1 MSATASP
8 LLEGFS
14 YPTLKP
20 LIKQSLKAKSTV
32 LLRGNPGVGKS
43 SLANEISDEFGMQ
56 MIDIR
61 AAQKDPAE
69 IGGVYIPNKELTA
82 MKLLAPDWVDEC
94 CKNPR
99 FLFLDEINAAIPKV
113 MQAALYHIILEHRVG
128 PFTFHPETV
137 VMAAGNLEEDEA
149 LAVPMSSAL
158 QNRFRHFTMRVDA
171 TAWLRWASKAGL
183 SPDIMA
189 FIGFGREGKLY
200 NRTGEYAWASPR
212 SWADAAKI
220 ENMDVPEEQRQALV
234 SSCVGSAMT
243 KEFFTFLKVYRKVD
257 VNAILQRGEIPTI
270 DPERDLG
277 FVYALTFSIGYLL
290 RNMKTLS
297 TSVLEN
303 LKKLFTTPGFR
314 DEFQILL
321 CKNIQDTKAFETIQK
336 APSFDAIKK
345 RLTSLLTAT
354 D

>member
-1 MSATASP
+1 
-8 LLEGFS
+8 
-14 YPTLKP
+14 
-20 LIKQSLKAKSTV
+20 
-32 LLRGNPGVGKS
+32 
-43 SLANEISDEFGMQ
+43 
-56 MIDIR
+56 
-61 AAQKDPAE
+61 
-69 IGGVYIPNKELTA
+69 
-82 MKLLAPDWVDEC
+82 
-94 CKNPR
+94 
-99 FLFLDEINAAIPKV
+99 
-113 MQAALYHIILEHRVG
+113 
-128 PFTFHPETV
+128 
-137 VMAAGNLEEDEA
+137 
-149 LAVPMSSAL
+149 
-158 QNRFRHFTMRVDA
+158 
-171 TAWLRWASKAGL
+171 
-183 SPDIMA
+183 MA